1 MIKYSLK
8 IFFKE
13 VHGGSQGRSTSSY
26 LFTEKQY
33 DAVGCLFCYATV
45 DHEKNSGIIPLTIL
59 GRDRLKEEDRRM
71 SGKVSDLKFH
81 ITVKVNLHFI
91 LYKRSPKE

>member
-13 VHGGSQGRSTSSY
+13 VHGGSQGKSTSSY
-26 LFTEKQY
+26 LFIEKQL

-45 DHEKNSGIIPLTIL
+45 DHDKNSGIISLTVL
-59 GRDRLKEEDRRM
+59 GRDRLKEGELRM
-71 SGKVSDLKFH
+71 DGKVTDLKFH
-81 ITVKVNLHFI
+81 ITVKANLHFI
-91 LYKRSPKE
+91 LY